1 MAEEQQSLGPAS
13 VGQEDLSADLPT
25 EALAKEQDLAK
36 ADLRPSSEETGAT
49 SPAASSAQ
57 LPLDIGFVGDIR
69 LTKLLSN
76 HSGES
81 DVWIGERPG
90 GEQVAVKIYRHG
102 RLPGLMNERQ
112 KCALA
117 HPHLLPILQAGE
129 IQDRYFEVSPY
140 VAHGTLTDLIQRQNH
155 LSDADAKRL
164 VEQLAD
170 AIHYLHS
177 QNVLH
182 RDIKPSNVFIS
193 QTEPLQVSL
202 ADFGTARLGGYQTI
216 LTGTI
221 GTVAY
226 SSPEAVTGMQSE
238 ASDYWSLGMV
248 LIEALTG
255 RQPFAGLDVK
265 QQLYRVAGGKIE
277 IPEALSSRWKQLLTG
292 LLTPDYTLRWRK
304 KEIDDWL
311 KNEQLPDQGGVASPR
326 SITPEPRRVVSV
338 PAQRSRPLTVRLQRT
353 PETIQLTPTDILEI
367 VGDNIRISVLRYF
380 WIALIAG
387 GTSRNEWISLVILG
401 VIMAAQ
407 TGFQFL
413 PFRLEDL
420 KREVRVNRQLRQLS
434 ARERRSLRRLV
445 RDWLKSLHGR
455 DERD

>member
-1 MAEEQQSLGPAS
+1 VKKVSSMAEEQQS
-13 VGQEDLSADLPT
+13 VGREDLSSAAPGT
-25 EALAKEQDLAK
+25 TTG
-36 ADLRPSSEETGAT
+36 PVSSVQST
-49 SPAASSAQ
+49 
-57 LPLDIGFVGDIR
+57 LDIGFIGDIR
-69 LTKLLSN
+69 LTNLLSN
-76 HSGES
+76 QSGES
-81 DVWIGERPG
+81 DVWIGERPS
-90 GEQVAVKIYRHG
+90 GERVAVKIYRHG
-102 RLPGLMNERQ
+102 RLPGLMDERQ
-112 KCALA
+112 KCALS

-129 IQDRYFEVSPY
+129 IQGRYFEVSPY
-140 VAHGTLTDLIQRQNH
+140 VANGTLSDLIQQQRH
-155 LSDADAKRL
+155 LSDADARRL
-164 VEQLAD
+164 LEQLAG

-182 RDIKPSNVFIS
+182 RDIKPSNVFVA

-202 ADFGTARLGGYQTI
+202 ADFGTARLGGYHTI

-277 IPEALSSRWKQLLTG
+277 IPEALSPRWKQLLTG
-292 LLTPDYTLRWRK
+292 LLAADYTLRWRK

-311 KNEQLPDQGGVASPR
+311 ENEHLPQAAHH
-326 SITPEPRRVVSV
+326 TPIPV
-338 PAQRSRPLTVRLQRT
+338 PAPVPRMPPRKPDERELIPTAPVQRSRALVVRLQRA
-353 PETIQLTPTDILEI
+353 PETIQFTPTDILEI
-367 VGDNIRISVLRYF
+367 IGDNIRISVFRYF
-380 WIALIAG
+380 WIVFIVG
-387 GTSRNEWISLVILG
+387 GTSHNEWLSLLILG
-401 VIMAAQ
+401 LIMAAQ

-420 KREVRVNRQLRQLS
+420 KREVRVNRQLRHLS
-434 ARERRSLRRLV
+434 WRERRSLRRMIRDWMKSV
-445 RDWLKSLHGR
+445 RDR
-455 DERD
+455 DKD